1 MVESEI
7 KWTDIQIDLTDKCNA
22 ACLYCSRNKEG
33 RVTNTDLRVE
43 DIKKIISSDVK
54 SIEMCGNYGDASANR
69 HLFPILDSLVEN
81 NVDVKLFTNGS
92 AHNPSYWTELAKR
105 IGDNPVLFAI
115 DGADKKTYEH
125 YRVNCVWEKTLENA
139 RAFIDAGGWAVWS
152 MVLFSWNEHQLETAM
167 NMAKNMGFLHFHTIY
182 SNRNVKHGSGT
193 HIIGRKFFS
202 KVKPLCVDRKRLFIT
217 ARGNVFPCCWM
228 ASLYEE
234 AVGDNATRGLYH
246 PGDVHTVPNI
256 HDYDSLHDLL
266 HSEKWKSHW
275 NTIKTFKDPLCRK
288 KCGQNKRD
296 YKVITPFSDKIYE
309 ITHNR
314 EYEQPDGSYAPK
326 IKKIV

>member
-7 KWTDIQIDLTDKCNA
+7 IWTDIQIDLTDKCNA
-22 ACLYCSRNKEG
+22 ACLYCSRNEEG
-33 RVTNTDLRVE
+33 RVINTDLTVE
-43 DIKKIISSDVK
+43 DIKKIIKSDVN

-69 HLFPILDSLVEN
+69 HLFPILDNLIEN
-81 NVDVKLFTNGS
+81 NVDVKIFTNGS
-92 AHNPSYWTELAKR
+92 AHSPSYWTELAKR

-115 DGADKKTYEH
+115 DGADKKTYEY

-167 NMAKNMGFLHFHTIY
+167 NMAKDMGFLHFHTIY
-182 SNRNVKHGSGT
+182 SNRNVERGAGT
-193 HIIGRKFFS
+193 HIIGKKFFS
-202 KVKPLCVDRKRLFIT
+202 KVNPLCVDRKRLFIT

-228 ASLYEE
+228 ASSYE
-234 AVGDNATRGLYH
+234 N
-246 PGDVHTVPNI
+246 VHTVPNI

-266 HSEKWKSHW
+266 YSEEWKTYW
-275 NTIKTFKDPLCRK
+275 NTIKTFKNPLCRK

-296 YKVITPFSDKIYE
+296 YKVITPFTDKI
-309 ITHNR
+309 
-314 EYEQPDGSYAPK
+314 YEQPDGSYAPK

>member
-1 MVESEI
+1 MSPKATYIIIIDNHLVCMVESEI

-22 ACLYCSRNKEG
+22 ACLYCSRNEEG
-33 RVTNTDLRVE
+33 RVINTDLQVE
-43 DIKKIISSDVK
+43 DIKKIITSDVK

-69 HLFPILDSLVEN
+69 HLFPILDNLVEN

-92 AHNPSYWTELAKR
+92 AHSPSYWTKLAKR

-115 DGADKKTYEH
+115 DGADKKTYEY

-167 NMAKNMGFLHFHTIY
+167 DMAKDMGFLHFHTIY
-182 SNRNVKHGSGT
+182 SNRNVERGAGT
-193 HIIGRKFFS
+193 HIIGKKFFS
-202 KVKPLCVDRKRLFIT
+202 KVNPLCVDRKRLFIT

-228 ASLYEE
+228 ASSYE
-234 AVGDNATRGLYH
+234 N
-246 PGDVHTVPNI
+246 VHTVPNI

-266 HSEKWKSHW
+266 HSEEWKTYW
-275 NTIKTFKDPLCRK
+275 NTIKTFKNPLCRK

-296 YKVITPFSDKIYE
+296 YKVITPFTDKI
-309 ITHNR
+309 
-314 EYEQPDGSYAPK
+314 YEQPDGSYAPK

>member
-22 ACLYCSRNKEG
+22 ACLYCIRGEEG
-33 RVTNTDLRVE
+33 RVINTDLQVE
-43 DIKKIISSDVK
+43 DIKKIITSDVN

-69 HLFPILDSLVEN
+69 HLFPILDNLVEN

-92 AHNPSYWTELAKR
+92 AHSPSYWTKLAKR

-115 DGADKKTYEH
+115 DGADKKTYEY

-167 NMAKNMGFLHFHTIY
+167 DMAKDMGFLHFHTIY
-182 SNRNVKHGSGT
+182 SNRNVERGAGT
-193 HIIGRKFFS
+193 HIIGKKFFS
-202 KVKPLCVDRKRLFIT
+202 KVNPLCVDRKRLFIT

-228 ASLYEE
+228 ASSYE
-234 AVGDNATRGLYH
+234 N
-246 PGDVHTVPNI
+246 VHTVPNI

-266 HSEKWKSHW
+266 HSEEWKTYW
-275 NTIKTFKDPLCRK
+275 NTIKTFKNPLCRK

-296 YKVITPFSDKIYE
+296 YKVITPFTDKI
-309 ITHNR
+309 
-314 EYEQPDGSYAPK
+314 YEQPDGSYAPK

>member
-1 MVESEI
+1 M
-7 KWTDIQIDLTDKCNA
+7 
-22 ACLYCSRNKEG
+22 
-33 RVTNTDLRVE
+33 
-43 DIKKIISSDVK
+43 
-54 SIEMCGNYGDASANR
+54 
-69 HLFPILDSLVEN
+69 EN
-81 NVDVKLFTNGS
+81 NIDVKLFTNGS
-92 AHNPSYWTELAKR
+92 AHNPSYWTKLAKR

-125 YRVNCVWEKTLENA
+125 YRVKCVWERTLENA
-139 RAFIDAGGWAVWS
+139 KAFIDAGGWAVWS
-152 MVLFSWNEHQLETAM
+152 MVLFNWNEHQLETAM
-167 NMAKNMGFLHFHTIY
+167 DMAKDMGFLHFHTIY
-182 SNRNVKHGSGT
+182 SNRNVERGSGT

-228 ASLYEE
+228 ASSYE
-234 AVGDNATRGLYH
+234 N
-246 PGDVHTVPNI
+246 VHTVPNI

-266 HSEKWKSHW
+266 HSEEWKTYW

-309 ITHNR
+309 
-314 EYEQPDGSYAPK
+314 QPDGSYAPK
-326 IKKIV
+326 IQKIV